1 MSFAFPTKRLAELA
15 AAIDYGVTASALSRD
30 TGTKF
35 LRITDIQDGSVDWEQ
50 VPFCEAQDRKLRSA
64 RLDDGDI
71 VFARTGATTGKSFL
85 IKEPPQGAVFAS
97 YLIRVKPAQSI
108 YPSYLAHYF
117 QSAGYWSQILKK
129 TQGAAQGGVN
139 ATSLSE
145 LEIPIPPLDQQR
157 RIAAILDKADALR
170 RQRRRAIEIGECL
183 SSSAFR
189 EMFGRSLGLPE
200 VSLAELIDPD
210 DKINYGVV
218 QPGDNDPDGV
228 FLVRVSDLQNGKVSH
243 AQLRKV
249 ACEVSNKH
257 RRSLLLGYEILIS
270 CVGSTGGIAVATE
283 AEKGFNIARAVAR
296 VPIKDRVLRD
306 YVAEYLRSSSVQE
319 YFRKELRTVSQ
330 PTLNIKQISETRIPL
345 APIARMQAFVQQ
357 AETIRGLQ
365 EDAAAAATRQDAL
378 FKSLQQRAFSGR
390 F

>member
-1 MSFAFPTKRLAELA
+1 MAELA

-170 RQRRRAIEIGECL
+170 RKRRRAIECL
-183 SSSAFR
+183 DSLRQSIFRNMFHLSGGFHNVALSEVCQKITDGTHQSPCWSEHGVPFLFVSNIRNQQISFETNKFISEEEYAKLTKHCPIEPGDILYTAVGSYGHTAIVPAGQKFLFQRHVAQLKPLR
-189 EMFGRSLGLPE
+189 EMVKPQYLAHALEMPE
-200 VSLAELIDPD
+200 VKRQADREARGVAQKTVTLESLK
-210 DKINYGVV
+210 KIV
-218 QPGDNDPDGV
+218 
-228 FLVRVSDLQNGKVSH
+228 
-243 AQLRKV
+243 
-249 ACEVSNKH
+249 
-257 RRSLLLGYEILIS
+257 
-270 CVGSTGGIAVATE
+270 
-283 AEKGFNIARAVAR
+283 
-296 VPIKDRVLRD
+296 
-306 YVAEYLRSSSVQE
+306 
-319 YFRKELRTVSQ
+319 
-330 PTLNIKQISETRIPL
+330 IPL
-345 APIARMQAFVQQ
+345 PPIRIQEQF
-357 AETIRGLQ
+357 EERIGLV
-365 EDAAAAATRQDAL
+365 ERLNERLFATLASDDSL
-378 FKSLQQRAFSGR
+378 FQSLQQRAFRGR
-390 F
+390 L

>member
-1 MSFAFPTKRLAELA
+1 MSVRVARLGDVCEMNPRAPKVLADDELVSFLPMAGVSENGCINFEEERAAGEVKKGYTYFERGDVLVAKITPCFENGKAARTTYLSNPIGFGSTEFHVLRAGREIDSSYLFHLIWNSKLRELGTKNMTGSAGQKRVPADFLKRLE
-15 AAIDYGVTASALSRD
+15 
-30 TGTKF
+30 
-35 LRITDIQDGSVDWEQ
+35 
-50 VPFCEAQDRKLRSA
+50 VPL
-64 RLDDGDI
+64 
-71 VFARTGATTGKSFL
+71 
-85 IKEPPQGAVFAS
+85 
-97 YLIRVKPAQSI
+97 
-108 YPSYLAHYF
+108 
-117 QSAGYWSQILKK
+117 
-129 TQGAAQGGVN
+129 
-139 ATSLSE
+139 
-145 LEIPIPPLDQQR
+145 PPLDEQR

-283 AEKGFNIARAVAR
+283 AEKGFNVARAVAR